1 MARQL
6 SGDQQNLRV
15 GISSFSEDKT
25 SLVVVGK
32 VGINTDEAMQ
42 ALHVEGNAYISGSIG
57 IGTSTPSD
65 AVDPSNTTVLN
76 VGIVTANELYG
87 EGKEL
92 TGIITSA
99 YNLSGGDDGK
109 LVIQSAPGVTSYFD
123 YGNTGFAL
131 ISRGSGNPPQ
141 WSAAAP
147 AGAIEGLLLFE
158 EGAVVG
164 GGNSYGGLDFRGSAI
179 TVVGAGT
186 PANIGTVFVSGD
198 FDGGVNITGGGFTM
212 SIGGSTVAGIDTFGN
227 LSVGAALTVAGLST
241 FHNSISVGGSIFPL
255 PGMAL
260 TYYGDGSNLQGAG
273 VWQSTDVGINTISN
287 VGIATTNP
295 VSALQVG
302 SASSS
307 FNVVSTASSIQVGIG
322 TTSPDYTLEVV
333 GDANI
338 QGELKIEGS
347 KVGTIA
353 MIVALGGF

>member
-42 ALHVEGNAYISGSIG
+42 SLHVEGNAYISGSIG

-99 YNLSGGDDGK
+99 YNVAGGQDGRL
-109 LVIQSAPGVTSYFD
+109 LVQAGPGVTSFFE
-123 YGNTGFAL
+123 YGTVNNVLA
-131 ISRGSGNPPQ
+131 SRGANNPPQ
-141 WSAAAP
+141 WVAAAP
-147 AGAIEGLLLFE
+147 AGAIEGILLFD
-158 EGAVVG
+158 EGAQVG
-164 GGNSYGGLDFRGSAI
+164 VGTSYGGLDFRGSSV
-179 TVVGAGT
+179 T
-186 PANIGTVFVSGD
+186 VSGENDGGIATVRLTGD
-198 FDGGVNITGGGFTM
+198 FSTGVNITGGGFTM
-212 SIGGSTVAGIDTFGN
+212 NIGGNTVAGIDTFGN

-338 QGELKIEGS
+338 QGDLKIEGS

>member
-1 MARQL
+1 MAKQL

-25 SLVVVGK
+25 SLQVIGK
-32 VGINTDEAMQ
+32 VGINTNEAMQ
-42 ALHVEGNAYISGSIG
+42 DLHVEGNAYISGSIG
-57 IGTSTPSD
+57 IGTSTPTD
-65 AVDPSNTTVLN
+65 PVDSNNTTVLN

-99 YNLSGGDDGK
+99 YNVNGGDDGQI
-109 LVIQSAPGVTSYFD
+109 LVQSGPGITSFF
-123 YGNTGFAL
+123 GNGGVGQVL
-131 ISRGSGNPPQ
+131 GSRGPGNPPQ
-141 WSAAAP
+141 WVAAAP
-147 AGAIEGLLLFE
+147 AGAIEGILLFE
-158 EGAVVG
+158 EGTQVPVG
-164 GGNSYGGLDFRGSAI
+164 VGTSYGGIDFRGSAI
-179 TVVGAGT
+179 TVSGGPNGGIA
-186 PANIGTVFVSGD
+186 TVTVSGN
-198 FDGGVNITGGGFTM
+198 FDDGIVASGGTFTGLTTFSS
-212 SIGGSTVAGIDTFGN
+212 SIGVA
-227 LSVGAALTVAGLST
+227 
-241 FHNSISVGGSIFPL
+241 GSIFPL
-255 PGMAL
+255 PGVAL

-333 GDANI
+333 GDVNI
-338 QGELKIEGS
+338 EGDLKIEGS